1 MKKIIPIIFIEAIL
15 LLSGCNNTLPDED
28 GYVPISDILTWI
40 NELDINKIEK
50 VAKKIRAS
58 GGDVRPG
65 LLNTNNYSNDKNDIL
80 SVCKMFNTRVKKQFI
95 SYCYGCSNNFSYSY
109 FVDGVEYE
117 IGVNQYSQGYF
128 MNVYDEKAK
137 QNFDYVYDQS
147 IQFPYIVNYETT
159 FSIENYGA
167 EFEIYEIDN
176 KNVYK
181 KISYLSEIEFIE
193 ATDEEMPNNEAVYF
207 LDGLSKDLLIYSPKI
222 IKYGD
227 TFYKI
232 VSNKDFSDLFN

>member
-1 MKKIIPIIFIEAIL
+1 
-15 LLSGCNNTLPDED
+15 
-28 GYVPISDILTWI
+28 
-40 NELDINKIEK
+40 
-50 VAKKIRAS
+50 
-58 GGDVRPG
+58 
-65 LLNTNNYSNDKNDIL
+65 
-80 SVCKMFNTRVKKQFI
+80 
-95 SYCYGCSNNFSYSY
+95 
-109 FVDGVEYE
+109 
-117 IGVNQYSQGYF
+117 

-207 LDGLSKDLLIYSPKI
+207 LGGLSKDLLIYSPKI